1 MPLQDCH
8 SLSKYDPF
16 KYLFWV
22 IQAHFKLCLK
32 RKRTRKC
39 KFYGYKIF
47 LKQYFGLNFRS
58 KVKQEPKSMESNIHK
73 RLNFRGSW
81 ALVWINAMG
90 MEGGGRG
97 GERERERRDR
107 KLMTRTNCPPLAGNP
122 GSDTVCDICNK
133 MAQLVSKMCLVGLN
147 VQAFS
152 VLELQFNCLQQEES
166 EEKVCYTFW
175 TQPYLST

>member
-39 KFYGYKIF
+39 KFSGYKIF

-73 RLNFRGSW
+73 RLNFRGCW

-90 MEGGGRG
+90 MEGEGGGGREEIENWWLG
-97 GERERERRDR
+97 QIA
-107 KLMTRTNCPPLAGNP
+107 PPAGNP

-133 MAQLVSKMCLVGLN
+133 MAQ
-147 VQAFS
+147 FS
-152 VLELQFNCLQQEES
+152 VLELQKNKQTVANCLQQEES

-175 TQPYLST
+175 TQPYLSTYYYFIK

>member
-16 KYLFWV
+16 KNLFWV
-22 IQAHFKLCLK
+22 IQAHFKMCLT

-39 KFYGYKIF
+39 KFSGYKIF

-90 MEGGGRG
+90 GGGKEKKEIENWWLG
-97 GERERERRDR
+97 QIA
-107 KLMTRTNCPPLAGNP
+107 PPSWNP

-152 VLELQFNCLQQEES
+152 VLELQKNKQTVANCLQQEEG

>member
-39 KFYGYKIF
+39 KFSGYKIF

-90 MEGGGRG
+90 MEGGK
-97 GERERERRDR
+97 EREEIENWW
-107 KLMTRTNCPPLAGNP
+107 LGQIAPPPSWKSWIRHCMWHMQQDGPVSFKNVFQIVCTLWLAIKPFYISICKHGSHTESSCGVLP
-122 GSDTVCDICNK
+122 GIYLAVT
-133 MAQLVSKMCLVGLN
+133 
-147 VQAFS
+147 
-152 VLELQFNCLQQEES
+152 QFL
-166 EEKVCYTFW
+166 
-175 TQPYLST
+175 

>member
-39 KFYGYKIF
+39 KFSGYKIF

-58 KVKQEPKSMESNIHK
+58 KVKQEPKSMESN
-73 RLNFRGSW
+73 
-81 ALVWINAMG
+81 
-90 MEGGGRG
+90 
-97 GERERERRDR
+97 
-107 KLMTRTNCPPLAGNP
+107 
-122 GSDTVCDICNK
+122 K

-152 VLELQFNCLQQEES
+152 VLELQKNKQTVANCLQQEES

>member
-39 KFYGYKIF
+39 KFSGYKIF

-58 KVKQEPKSMESNIHK
+58 KVKQEPKPMESNIHK

-81 ALVWINAMG
+81 ALVWVNAMG
-90 MEGGGRG
+90 MEGGGGR
-97 GERERERRDR
+97 GEREEIENCWLGQIAPPSWKSWIRHCMWHMQQDGPVSL
-107 KLMTRTNCPPLAGNP
+107 KNVSSRTECSGIFCPWIA
-122 GSDTVCDICNK
+122 K
-133 MAQLVSKMCLVGLN
+133 K
-147 VQAFS
+147 QANS
-152 VLELQFNCLQQEES
+152 C
-166 EEKVCYTFW
+166 
-175 TQPYLST
+175 

>member
-39 KFYGYKIF
+39 KFSGYKIF

-58 KVKQEPKSMESNIHK
+58 KVKQEPKSMESN
-73 RLNFRGSW
+73 
-81 ALVWINAMG
+81 
-90 MEGGGRG
+90 
-97 GERERERRDR
+97 
-107 KLMTRTNCPPLAGNP
+107 
-122 GSDTVCDICNK
+122 K

-152 VLELQFNCLQQEES
+152 VLELQKNKQTVANCSQQEES

>member
-39 KFYGYKIF
+39 KFSGYKIF

-73 RLNFRGSW
+73 RLNFRGCW

-90 MEGGGRG
+90 MEGEGGG
-97 GERERERRDR
+97 GERRDR
-107 KLMTRTNCPPLAGNP
+107 KLMTRTNCPPSWKSWIRHCMWHMQQDGPVFCPWIA
-122 GSDTVCDICNK
+122 K
-133 MAQLVSKMCLVGLN
+133 K
-147 VQAFS
+147 QANS
-152 VLELQFNCLQQEES
+152 C
-166 EEKVCYTFW
+166 
-175 TQPYLST
+175 